1 MLEFME
7 VPLRGRKGSLTL
19 LSFIRRIIG
28 TLIRALWEIRIAAPS
43 EDQSFSSAITNLAV
57 YSTFCCPLRVK
68 KGWLMTRKHTDF
80 RKNRAQIQKSRRDRT
95 YRLCPVPSRVLVT
108 PVVGGAAGHGHETI
122 IACHA
127 HMRYAWAGAPKP
139 YEPCCA

>member
-7 VPLRGRKGSLTL
+7 VPLPGRKGSLTL

-57 YSTFCCPLRVK
+57 YSTFYRPLRVK
-68 KGWLMTRKHTDF
+68 TWWLMTRKYTDF
-80 RKNRAQIQKSRRDRT
+80 RKNRAQIQKSWGVRSGVKLRLQT
-95 YRLCPVPSRVLVT
+95 YSVRS
-108 PVVGGAAGHGHETI
+108 TI
-122 IACHA
+122 KHVYRSIVAL
-127 HMRYAWAGAPKP
+127 
-139 YEPCCA
+139 